1 MPFDNTQGNVTAIA
15 IANTN
20 PTQALTVS
28 MQFETDGGA
37 QSNTSI
43 VLQPHGY
50 EAFVLPAIDP
60 AVAGFRGSIQ
70 FTAPSPDIA
79 VMGLEF
85 TSTGQFASLS
95 AFQ

>member
-1 MPFDNTQGNVTAIA
+1 
-15 IANTN
+15 
-20 PTQALTVS
+20 

-43 VLQPHGY
+43 ILQPH
-50 EAFVLPAIDP
+50 EHQAFVAPVNNP
-60 AVAGFRGSIQ
+60 AVAGYRGSIHL
-70 FTAPSPDIA
+70 TASSPDIA

-85 TSTGQFASLS
+85 TSAGAFTSLG